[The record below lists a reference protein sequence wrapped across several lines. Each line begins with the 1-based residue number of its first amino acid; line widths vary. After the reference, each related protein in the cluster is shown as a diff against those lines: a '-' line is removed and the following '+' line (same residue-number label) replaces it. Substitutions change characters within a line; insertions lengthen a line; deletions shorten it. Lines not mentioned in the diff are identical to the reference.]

1 MLHVEFAKNFEE
13 KPHKTSHKNTWCH
26 ERWLSNRKTWYTE
39 MQDANT
45 CHIKKLWLHL
55 KGDIFT
61 AFFFVCLCSSNDVCF
76 FTPYHCFCMRPAI
89 MTDCRAKEKE
99 INNIS
104 SALSVALLPYF
115 FACFPLP
122 QYESHLS
129 LYADLKNEDAGRC
142 RLCQFLLDS
151 CHFLGNM
158 CRICHKLCI

>member
-1 MLHVEFAKNFEE
+1 MFYLVIVNLIDTYGPPDYWTFRNGLTIVAVKMLHVEFAKNFEE

-26 ERWLSNRKTWYTE
+26 ERWLSHRKTWYTE

-122 QYESHLS
+122 
-129 LYADLKNEDAGRC
+129 
-142 RLCQFLLDS
+142 
-151 CHFLGNM
+151 
-158 CRICHKLCI
+158 